1 MKTERRLGTKSPS
14 FSNLSQTDTLH
25 PKGGQLCIFGTHL
38 AAQLYVPESV
48 R

>member
-1 MKTERRLGTKSPS
+1 MKTAFGLSTKSPS
-14 FSNLSQTDTLH
+14 FSNLSPSDTLH